1 MSSTASS
8 QHRFRERLISACHH
22 IEIGRHKGTIGM
34 NGGRR
39 PSDENGGIS
48 CRRLIGRKRSAKP
61 AKRFYIVLWKRQ

>member
-39 PSDENGGIS
+39 PSDENGGMS
-48 CRRLIGRKRSAKP
+48 CRRFIRGERRAKP
-61 AKRFYIVLWKRQ
+61 AKRFDIVPWKRQ